1 MNEQNF
7 NQQNYNQQGNY
18 QPNYN
23 QQNYN
28 QQNFTQQGWNP
39 YGGYNPQM
47 YKKRKSDNSGLAAGS
62 LALGISSLVFFLMFF
77 VSMPLA
83 IVAVI
88 LGIVSLAK
96 YKKGRGLAVGGIVTS
111 VITIVL
117 YFVIIASIV
126 NSNAFKILD
135 DPKAAE
141 DFLDSIDDLYDLYG
155 IDDYEDYNDF
165 SRDSRD
171 ELYDDLYKEIYKLE
185 NEMKGLDQTL

>member
-47 YKKRKSDNSGLAAGS
+47 YKKRKSDNSGLAVAS
-62 LALGISSLVFFLMFF
+62 LALGITSLVGFLMFF
-77 VSMPLA
+77 ISFPLA

-88 LGIVSLAK
+88 LGIVSLVK
-96 YKKGRGLAVGGIVTS
+96 YKKGKGLAIGGIVTS
-111 VITIVL
+111 VITIVV
-117 YFVIIASIV
+117 YFVVIVGII
-126 NSNAFKILD
+126 NSSAFEVLD
-135 DPKAAE
+135 DPKAAR
-141 DFLDSIDDLYDLYG
+141 DFLDSIDELYDLYG
-155 IDDYEDYNDF
+155 IDGYDDYNDF
-165 SRDSRD
+165 SRDSGD
-171 ELYDDLYKEIYKLE
+171 ELYDDLYNEIYRLE